1 MDIKYDP
8 KADALYIRIKKGKIS
23 ETREEGDFLVD
34 YNDKE
39 EIMGIE
45 VLFYSKKFPTKSQE
59 QIVLKHAI

>member
-8 KADALYIRIKKGKIS
+8 KADALYVRIKKGKIS

-39 EIMGIE
+39 EIMGVE
-45 VLFYSKKFPTKSQE
+45 VLFYSKKFPIKPQK
-59 QIVLKHAI
+59 QIALKHAV